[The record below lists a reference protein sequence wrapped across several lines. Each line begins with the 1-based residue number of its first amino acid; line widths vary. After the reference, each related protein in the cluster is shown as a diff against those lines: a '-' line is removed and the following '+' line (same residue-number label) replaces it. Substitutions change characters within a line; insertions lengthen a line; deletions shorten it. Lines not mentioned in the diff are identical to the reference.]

1 MTEQGLHLADQL
13 PALQIAL
20 PLTGAVLC
28 ALIDRRGFGWFIA
41 TLVSFAMPVISIMM
55 LAQVLTTGPIS
66 YAFGGWEPPYGIEY
80 RVDIVNGFLLVLV
93 SLMGA
98 VVMPYARR
106 SVAAEIA
113 ENKQAWFYCVYLLC
127 LAGLLGMAITGDAFN
142 AFVFM
147 EISSLAMY
155 VLIALGSDRRALVA
169 AYQYLILGT
178 MGATF
183 YVIGVGLLFAMTGT
197 LNFVDMAERIVAV
210 EQTRPVLAAL
220 AFITVGMC
228 LKLALFPLHVWLP
241 NAYTGAPSVATVFI
255 ASTATKVAVYLL
267 LRYYFSIFGAAFVF
281 EDLPV
286 TPILLIMS
294 VAAMYI
300 ASAVAI
306 FQSNI
311 KRMLAYSSVAQI
323 GYITL
328 GIAEATPLGL
338 TGAIVHLFNH
348 ALMKGA
354 LFMVMGCI
362 AFRIGNCRLNNMAG
376 IGRRMPITMAAF
388 VIAGLSLIGVPGT
401 VGFISKWY
409 LALAAIENGWWWLAF
424 LIMGSSFLAV
434 IYIGRVIEMAWFREP
449 TGAAAEAT
457 EPPLSMLITTW
468 VLAGACIAFGIDSE
482 MTAGV
487 ASQAAEALFAGL
499 R

>member
-1 MTEQGLHLADQL
+1 MTSEGLQLAEQL
-13 PALQIAL
+13 PALQIVL
-20 PLTGAVLC
+20 PLAGAALC
-28 ALIDRRGFGWFIA
+28 ALIDRRGFGWAIA
-41 TLVSFAMPVISIMM
+41 TLVSFAMPVISVM
-55 LAQVLTTGPIS
+55 LLMQVLTTGPVS

-80 RVDIVNGFLLVLV
+80 RVDVVNGFLLVLISV
-93 SLMGA
+93 MGA

-127 LAGLLGMAITGDAFN
+127 LAGLLGMAITADAFN

-147 EISSLAMY
+147 EVSSLAMY
-155 VLIALGSDRRALVA
+155 VLIALGNDRRALVA

-178 MGATF
+178 IGATL
-183 YVIGVGLLFAMTGT
+183 YVIGVGLLYAMTGT

-267 LRYYFSIFGAAFVF
+267 LRYYFSIFGVAFVF

-294 VAAMYI
+294 IAAMYA
-300 ASAVAI
+300 ASIVAI
-306 FQSNI
+306 FQDNV

-328 GIAEATPLGL
+328 GIAEASPLGL
-338 TGAIVHLFNH
+338 TGGIVHLFNH

-362 AFRIGNCRLNNMAG
+362 AFRIGHCRLGGMAG

-409 LALAAIENGWWWLAF
+409 LAMAAIENGWWWLAF

-434 IYIGRVIEMAWFREP
+434 IYIGRVIEMAWFRKP
-449 TGAAAEAT
+449 TGAAADAT
-457 EPPLSMLITTW
+457 DPPLSMLVPTW
-468 VLAGACIAFGIDSE
+468 ILAGACIAFGIDSE
-482 MTAGV
+482 MTAGI
-487 ASQAAEALFAGL
+487 AAQAADVLFAGL